1 MMLRMFITGVL
12 LLLPELVGAESPL
25 PVTTVELEAVLVHP
39 VREAPAEAVALNDTR
54 LGAEINGVIAAI
66 DVAVGDRVERGQV
79 LARVDCTPHRI
90 EVARARAALDAGRAT
105 LEFSELQLDNARRL
119 SERRS
124 ISQEELDKRE
134 ADARTRKAELDRLQA
149 ALDAAGYTAS
159 KCTIAAPLNAVV
171 IERIASVGDYAVP
184 GTQILRL
191 LDDENVEVSAKVQEQ
206 DLDGLEAAAEVRF
219 TGRLRDHPVR
229 LRTVLPLLERRLRTY
244 EVRLRFTAE
253 PAPPGAAGRLRWR
266 VGGGRIPADLLVQ
279 RDGGLGVFVLAD
291 GHARFQP
298 LPEARAGH
306 PAATGLAPT
315 TRLIVDGRFRVE
327 DGQAVTVD

>member
-1 MMLRMFITGVL
+1 MMPRSFFNGVL
-12 LLLPELVGAESPL
+12 LLLPALAGAEAVLS
-25 PVTTVELEAVLVHP
+25 VTTVELGTVLVHP

-79 LARVDCTPHRI
+79 LARLDCTPHEI
-90 EVARARAALDAGRAT
+90 KVARAQAALAAGRAT

-119 SERRS
+119 SARRS

-149 ALDAAGYTAS
+149 ALDAAEYTAS
-159 KCTIAAPLNAVV
+159 KCTIVAPLNAVV

-184 GTQILRL
+184 GTEILRL
-191 LDDENVEVSAKVQEQ
+191 LDDENIEVSAKVQEQ
-206 DLDGLEAAAEVRF
+206 DLGGLEAAAEVRF
-219 TGRLRDHPVR
+219 VGRLRDHPVR

-244 EVRLRFTAE
+244 EVRLRFVAE

-266 VGGGRIPADLLVQ
+266 VGGGRIPADLLVR
-279 RDGGLGVFVLAD
+279 RDGGFGVFVLED
-291 GHARFQP
+291 GRARFQS

-306 PAATGLAPT
+306 PAATSLAPT

-327 DGQAVTVD
+327 DGEAVRAD